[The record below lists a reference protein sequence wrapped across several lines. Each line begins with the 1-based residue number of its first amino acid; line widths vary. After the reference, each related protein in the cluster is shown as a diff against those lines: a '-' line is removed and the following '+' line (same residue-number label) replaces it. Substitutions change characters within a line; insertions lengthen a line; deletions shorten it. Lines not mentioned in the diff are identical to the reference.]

1 MVDRWRDRY
10 GGPLVGED
18 KRRVRIEQDKY
29 VMDGQRR
36 AAVLEAI
43 RERCLRMESPLL
55 KAHVRTNHVHVVL
68 EADAMPTPYSVSLRA
83 GLPSLRA
90 VWVVWKRER

>member
-29 VMDGQRR
+29 IMDGQRR

-43 RERCLRMESPLL
+43 RERCLRMEWPC
-55 KAHVRTNHVHVVL
+55 
-68 EADAMPTPYSVSLRA
+68 
-83 GLPSLRA
+83 
-90 VWVVWKRER
+90 